1 MIYHL
6 FQYLERIGADIPG
19 MGLMHYLSFRAMMA
33 TVAAVL
39 FAMLAGKRIIRRLQR
54 LQIGDVP
61 RDLGLAG
68 NELKKGVPTMG
79 GIIIILSIL
88 TGVLLFCDLTSIY
101 VILLLVSTLW
111 CGALGFADDYL
122 KLKGKKQG
130 KGERDAKL
138 HDGLPEKAKLLGQVV
153 LGFIVGL
160 TVWMSPDIVVRE
172 KVADPAIEVISE
184 RSDRDVNT
192 ETQVTSG
199 RYQEED
205 VVKSTKTTIPFVKRH
220 EFDYR
225 WLSPFKGAWGWYAK
239 WAIYVLMIVLV
250 ITACSN
256 GTNLTDGLDG
266 LAAGTSAIVGVVIG
280 VLAWLS
286 GNLIDSNYL
295 NIMYIPGTGEIA
307 IFMSAFVGALIG
319 FLWYNSYPA
328 QVFMGDTGSLTIGG
342 IIGVSAVLI
351 RKELLLPLLC
361 GIFFVESLSVILQ
374 RVHFKRTRIKYG
386 QGRRIWTISPLHH
399 HYQAWKVDPVT
410 KLEIIPEGLN
420 YSRPKPNDGHG
431 FHEVKVTIRF
441 WIVGVILAVATL
453 ALLKIR

>member
-6 FQYLERIGADIPG
+6 FQYLENAGVDIPG

-33 TVAAVL
+33 TVASVL
-39 FAMLAGKRIIRRLQR
+39 FALLAGKRIIRQLQR
-54 LQIGDVP
+54 HQIGETV
-61 RDLGLAG
+61 RDLGLQG
-68 NELKKGVPTMG
+68 QIEKKGTPTMG
-79 GIIIILSIL
+79 GVIIILSVL
-88 TGVLLFCDLTSIY
+88 VGVLLFCDLTNIY
-101 VILLLVSTLW
+101 VILLLFSTLW
-111 CGALGFADDYL
+111 CGALGFADDYI
-122 KLKGKKQG
+122 KVFKHNK
-130 KGERDAKL
+130 E
-138 HDGLPEKAKLLGQVV
+138 GLSEKAKLLGQVA
-153 LGFIVGL
+153 LGFIVAL
-160 TVWMSPDIVVRE
+160 TVWLSPDIVVRE
-172 KVADPAIEVISE
+172 KVSDPAIEVITDD
-184 RSDRDVNT
+184 SDRSVNT

-205 VVKSTKTTIPFVKRH
+205 VVKSTKTTIPFVKTH

-266 LAAGTSAIVGVVIG
+266 LAAGTSAIVGVVLGI
-280 VLAWLS
+280 LAWLG

-295 NIMYIPGTGEIA
+295 NIMYIPGSGEIA

-342 IIGVSAVLI
+342 IIGVTAVLI

-361 GIFFVESLSVILQ
+361 GIFFVESLSVLLQ
-374 RVHFKRTRIKYG
+374 RGYFKWTRKKYG
-386 QGRRIWTISPLHH
+386 EGRRIWSMTPLHH
-399 HYQAWKVDPVT
+399 HFQDKKQVPGPV
-410 KLEIIPEGLN
+410 LI
-420 YSRPKPNDGHG
+420 PKPVPPQ
-431 FHEVKVTIRF
+431 HEAKITARF
-441 WIVGVILAVATL
+441 WIVGIILAVSTL

>member
-6 FQYLERIGADIPG
+6 FQYLENAGVDIPG

-33 TVAAVL
+33 TVASVL
-39 FAMLAGKRIIRRLQR
+39 FALLAGKRIIRQLQR
-54 LQIGDVP
+54 HQIGETV
-61 RDLGLAG
+61 RDLGLQG
-68 NELKKGVPTMG
+68 QIEKKGTPTMG
-79 GIIIILSIL
+79 GVIIILSVL
-88 TGVLLFCDLTSIY
+88 VGVLLFCDLTNIY
-101 VILLLVSTLW
+101 VILLLFSTLW
-111 CGALGFADDYL
+111 CGALGFADDYI
-122 KLKGKKQG
+122 KVFKHNK
-130 KGERDAKL
+130 E
-138 HDGLPEKAKLLGQVV
+138 GLSEKAKLLGQVA
-153 LGFIVGL
+153 LGFIVAL
-160 TVWMSPDIVVRE
+160 TVWLSPDIVVRE
-172 KVADPAIEVISE
+172 KVSDPAIEVITDD
-184 RSDRDVNT
+184 SDRSVNT

-205 VVKSTKTTIPFVKRH
+205 VVKSTKTTIPFVKNH

-266 LAAGTSAIVGVVIG
+266 LAAGTSAIVGVVLGI
-280 VLAWLS
+280 LAWLG

-295 NIMYIPGTGEIA
+295 NIMYIPGSGEIA

-342 IIGVSAVLI
+342 IIGVTAVLL

-361 GIFFVESLSVILQ
+361 GIFFVESLSVLLQ
-374 RVHFKRTRIKYG
+374 RGYFKWTKKKYG
-386 QGRRIWTISPLHH
+386 EGRRIWSMTPLHH
-399 HYQAWKVDPVT
+399 HFQDKKQVPGQV
-410 KLEIIPEGLN
+410 LI
-420 YSRPKPNDGHG
+420 PKPVPPQ
-431 FHEVKVTIRF
+431 HEAKITARF
-441 WIVGVILAVATL
+441 WIVGIILAVSTL